1 MPIQTTYTQA
11 RANLASLWDEVVQN
25 REMVI
30 IQRRG
35 TEDVVLISADE
46 LAGLLETAH
55 LLRSPKNAER
65 LLRALAR
72 AERREGI
79 PQSVEELKK
88 EVGLDQEEQ
97 TPRR

>member
-1 MPIQTTYTQA
+1 MPIQTTYSQA

-30 IQRRG
+30 IRRRG

-55 LLRSPKNAER
+55 LLRSPKNAEW

-72 AERREGI
+72 AERGKGTPQTVGELRE
-79 PQSVEELKK
+79 
-88 EVGLDQEEQ
+88 EVGLGQDE
-97 TPRR
+97 

>member
-1 MPIQTTYTQA
+1 MPIQTSYTQA

-35 TEDVVLISADE
+35 REDVVLISADE
-46 LAGLLETAH
+46 LAGILETTH
-55 LLRSPKNAER
+55 LLRSPENAKR

-72 AERREGI
+72 AEQGDGQ
-79 PQSVEELKK
+79 PQAVEELKK
-88 EVGLDQEEQ
+88 EVGLDQKG
-97 TPRR
+97 